1 MTNVIFTATSRACQ
15 LSTHISFFWFCA
27 KIRTWWHLLGLLFI
41 KREFTF
47 ELDIWQ
53 FFSTQYT
60 QTKERLNILSCY
72 HLLVVTTVNP
82 KIKWYTYRGII
93 IVKIWIFFSC
103 PTLCL
108 SFSELSFSA
117 FASLRNSV
125 LAELV
130 FSSKE
135 LSFSPLQN
143 SKQKTWSLVLGGKN
157 QKKSNSRSEQ
167 FKKQNTNSL

>member
-15 LSTHISFFWFCA
+15 LSTHISFIWFCA

-53 FFSTQYT
+53 FLS

-82 KIKWYTYRGII
+82 KIKWYIGELLFREM
-93 IVKIWIFFSC
+93 WILNQK
-103 PTLCL
+103 T
-108 SFSELSFSA
+108 
-117 FASLRNSV
+117 
-125 LAELV
+125 
-130 FSSKE
+130 KE
-135 LSFSPLQN
+135 LFMTFW
-143 SKQKTWSLVLGGKN
+143 KAHWF
-157 QKKSNSRSEQ
+157 KSSILNNKIVCVDLKELCVHLDIEN
-167 FKKQNTNSL
+167 KLAI